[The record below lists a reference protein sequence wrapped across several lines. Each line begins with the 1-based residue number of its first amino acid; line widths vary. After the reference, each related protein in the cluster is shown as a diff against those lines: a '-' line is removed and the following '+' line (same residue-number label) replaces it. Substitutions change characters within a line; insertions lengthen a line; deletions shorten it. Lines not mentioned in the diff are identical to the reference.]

1 MEVGNLPQNRDP
13 QLVTQYQSV
22 SPRNIHMQATLSGF
36 GKFNL
41 HNYSLCAHTCVKI
54 ILKLQINN

>member
-1 MEVGNLPQNRDP
+1 V
-13 QLVTQYQSV
+13 V
-22 SPRNIHMQATLSGF
+22 SPENIHMQATLSGF

-54 ILKLQINN
+54 ITKEKGSMN